1 MMHFNQILVVKET
14 RENEKRVALTPP
26 AVALLTQQG
35 YRVLI
40 EEDAGMQSGFPNSE
54 YIAAGAE
61 IFVLGSSGIPA
72 STFIV
77 RVLRPSKEREL
88 IENKLFH
95 KSTAMLGFLFPFVVD
110 NHISSWQ
117 ELGLTALS
125 FDLFKSISIH
135 DPKNAQAAMS
145 RIAGRLAF
153 HDALK
158 HYKGDKPRRLTVI
171 GAGSAGISAAL
182 EAVKH
187 HVPVQLLGRKES
199 QRSEFEA
206 RGITYYVLPDV
217 EKQVGFIKS
226 FLTEETLVI
235 TAARTPGK
243 KAPLLLDESS
253 LRCLPSHAVVV
264 DLAISNGCNV
274 QGSKHDQ
281 IIRLEN
287 DILLVN
293 VSGYPK
299 TEPRISSEA
308 YSQCVVSLL
317 TEIMS
322 PRGDVSFENKWVQEL
337 WVTHEAKRHDAIYE
351 EFHETRVCRAKL

>member
-1 MMHFNQILVVKET
+1 VGLND
-14 RENEKRVALTPP
+14 
-26 AVALLTQQG
+26 
-35 YRVLI
+35 Y
-40 EEDAGMQSGFPNSE
+40 
-54 YIAAGAE
+54 E
-61 IFVLGSSGIPA
+61 IFILDSSGIPA
-72 STFIV
+72 NTFIV

-95 KSTAMLGFLFPFVVD
+95 KNTAMLGFLFPFVAD

-117 ELGLTALS
+117 KLGLTTLS

-145 RIAGRLAF
+145 RIVGRLAF

-158 HYKGDKPRRLTVI
+158 HYKGDNPTRLTVI
-171 GAGSAGISAAL
+171 GAGAAGISAAL

-187 HVPVQLLGRKES
+187 HVPVQLFGRKES
-199 QRSEFEA
+199 QRLEFEA
-206 RGITYYVLPDV
+206 KGITYYVLPEA
-217 EKQVGFIKS
+217 EKQVDFIKS

-253 LRCLPSHAVVV
+253 LRRLPPHAVVV

-274 QGSKHDQ
+274 LGAKHDQ

-287 DILLVN
+287 DVLLVN

-299 TEPRISSEA
+299 TEPRNSSKA

-337 WVTHEAKRHDAIYE
+337 WVTHEGYRHDALYD
-351 EFHETRVCRAKL
+351 EFDEMRICRAKL